1 MEAKCTSLVFWGDV
15 WIYAPKSIRPGN
27 RCSQNAAIRRIHD
40 FWSSNCHFESTGAV
54 SSEARPF
61 FFGWKTIA
69 AISSQQHHLTDQT
82 SWYWHIS
89 TEIQNRMWSWCQKE
103 RFQIHKISSKNIKYR
118 SLEVGNGVVQ
128 EKRSRKSWWSFPAS
142 KNCPGDRNK
151 YLGGI
156 VASFP
161 SKSCRV
167 WDREREGGTEREGE
181 RARKMAKGQ
190 LARFRFGVLE
200 RGMILMTAILLLRAH
215 KADSGWRLP
224 FLRLVSENWWMVS
237 SPDGASINEAMQ
249 FKSGLQLWHFVT
261 TFIPS
266 QFYLSGLPYFAF
278 QHRPVKPRQGCPSL
292 GWSSAAIT
300 NIQKLCALQYC
311 KDQKLT

>member
-61 FFGWKTIA
+61 FLGWKTIA

-167 WDREREGGTEREGE
+167 WDREREEGQRGRVRGQEKWQRDNLHDLGLEYWSAGWFWWLQFSFWEPIRLIQVDDFLFWDWFLKIGEWSLALTEP
-181 RARKMAKGQ
+181 Q
-190 LARFRFGVLE
+190 
-200 RGMILMTAILLLRAH
+200 
-215 KADSGWRLP
+215 
-224 FLRLVSENWWMVS
+224 
-237 SPDGASINEAMQ
+237 
-249 FKSGLQLWHFVT
+249 
-261 TFIPS
+261 
-266 QFYLSGLPYFAF
+266 
-278 QHRPVKPRQGCPSL
+278 
-292 GWSSAAIT
+292 
-300 NIQKLCALQYC
+300 
-311 KDQKLT
+311 

>member
-1 MEAKCTSLVFWGDV
+1 MEIVKKMRKIISW
-15 WIYAPKSIRPGN
+15 R
-27 RCSQNAAIRRIHD
+27 QNAHRWCSEAMFEYMLPNLTDPATDVHKIRRIHD
-40 FWSSNCHFESTGAV
+40 FWSSNCHFESTGAA

-89 TEIQNRMWSWCQKE
+89 TEIQNRMWSWCQKA

-167 WDREREGGTEREGE
+167 WDREIEREGGTEREGE

-215 KADSGWRLP
+215 KADSGWLP
-224 FLRLVSENWWMVS
+224 FWDWFLKIGEW
-237 SPDGASINEAMQ
+237 
-249 FKSGLQLWHFVT
+249 
-261 TFIPS
+261 
-266 QFYLSGLPYFAF
+266 
-278 QHRPVKPRQGCPSL
+278 SL
-292 GWSSAAIT
+292 
-300 NIQKLCALQYC
+300 ALTEPQ
-311 KDQKLT
+311 